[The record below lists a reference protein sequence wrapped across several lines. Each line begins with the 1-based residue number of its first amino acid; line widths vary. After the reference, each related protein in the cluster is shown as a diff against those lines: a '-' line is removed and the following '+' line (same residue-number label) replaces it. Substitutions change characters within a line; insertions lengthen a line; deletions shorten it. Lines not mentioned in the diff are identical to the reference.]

1 MDACRRLNR
10 GPKSKI
16 SSRDA
21 SRSTSPH
28 SQFSTYTMV
37 NMLKRMRK
45 LRELLWIRNG
55 PGAIQLPKEVTKISV
70 EFHKKLIG
78 SQHRG
83 ARHFW
88 HDILPR
94 IKYRNPTLPIS
105 VIRHAD
111 PAGPAYL
118 SIYTSTPTPQ
128 TSTTPPPS
136 TTTTTEAVNDTP
148 THTIEIKDLHES
160 EILEAL
166 VEKTGALV
174 LRTPPEEAVEMAEI
188 EEFKERAEV
197 DRVEVREKL
206 MKVRREEELLKLAR
220 GEISAQE

>member
-1 MDACRRLNR
+1 
-10 GPKSKI
+10 
-16 SSRDA
+16 
-21 SRSTSPH
+21 
-28 SQFSTYTMV
+28 MV
-37 NMLKRMRK
+37 NIIKRMRK

-94 IKYRNPTLPIS
+94 IKYRNPALPIS
-105 VIRHAD
+105 VTRHAD

-118 SIYTSTPTPQ
+118 HIFTAQPTPQ
-128 TSTTPPPS
+128 TAAIPPS
-136 TTTTTEAVNDTP
+136 STPQPTSSTPEATANDTP
-148 THTIEIKDLHES
+148 THTIEIKDFHES

-166 VEKTGALV
+166 VEKTGAVV
-174 LRTPPEEAVEMAEI
+174 LTTPPEEATEMAEI

-220 GEISAQE
+220 GEISAAS